1 MKSWIIVCGD
11 YLQEKRAVD
20 LFSGLIKEKI
30 DFPVEI
36 ISSKEVCQD
45 KLQQENLVIIGTKE
59 SNVLINKLIADGKIE
74 KCEKEE
80 EYFIFA
86 GESAFNS
93 QNMMMVISGFDTAG
107 VTFGAVDMLNIYLA
121 DKSRDN
127 TYNIVCTILIYWK
140 SSVSVFFEY
149 LK

>member
-45 KLQQENLVIIGTKE
+45 KLNCFCGHLC
-59 SNVLINKLIADGKIE
+59 L
-74 KCEKEE
+74 
-80 EYFIFA
+80 
-86 GESAFNS
+86 
-93 QNMMMVISGFDTAG
+93 
-107 VTFGAVDMLNIYLA
+107 
-121 DKSRDN
+121 
-127 TYNIVCTILIYWK
+127 
-140 SSVSVFFEY
+140 
-149 LK
+149 